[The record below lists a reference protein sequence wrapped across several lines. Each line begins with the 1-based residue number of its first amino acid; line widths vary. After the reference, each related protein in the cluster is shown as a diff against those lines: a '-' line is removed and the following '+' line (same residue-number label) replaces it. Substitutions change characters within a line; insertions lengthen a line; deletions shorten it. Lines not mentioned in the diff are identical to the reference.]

1 MVNDWDDDGAF
12 EDLANRPIEDADLEE
27 RDPFDL
33 SRALEGAALEH
44 LHPDVKRMVL
54 HSKFEPSGDQPK
66 AIEKLISQL
75 ENGQE
80 RCVLLG
86 VTGSGKTYA
95 MAQVIQKLNIPTLII
110 SHNKTLARQLYHE
123 MAGYFPEN
131 AVDYYVSH
139 YDYYQPEAYLAK
151 RDMYIEK
158 ELSVNERIEQERFA
172 TIASLVTRPDCVIVS
187 SVSCIYG
194 LNPPE
199 TFLEYHVRVHVGQ
212 EIETSDL
219 LRELITLQ
227 YKRTTTDLS
236 RGDCRVRGEV
246 VDVWMPSRDD
256 PLRIQFDFNGITKVS
271 VCDPVSW
278 DVLDELDEAWIHPKE
293 FYMTSPERLEA
304 ALVSIEDELDDRVA
318 HFASQGKEL
327 ERHRIDQRTRYDL
340 EMIREIGHC
349 QSIENYSLHF
359 DGRERGQR
367 PHCLLDFFAACAK
380 QFHGDPSK
388 FLVIMDESHVTL
400 PQVGGMYYGDRSRKE
415 SLIDFGFRLPTAAD
429 NRPLKIP
436 EFQKLVPQM
445 VYVSATPGEREL
457 RHLCEL
463 TNQPLPKGLL
473 HAQSGGGAGPRDIEK
488 KHPDSESLYHMVQHI
503 DGIAKME
510 IRPTG
515 LLDPEIEVRPTSGQM
530 ADLLSEINAGVENGE
545 RTLVTVLTIKFA
557 EEVAEY
563 LKRMGVK
570 AHHLHSEIDTIERT
584 EIINALRIGHIDV
597 IVGINLLREGL
608 DLPEV
613 SLVAIFDADRQGFLR
628 NERSLLQT
636 IGRAA
641 RNLNGHVILYADS
654 MSQAMKAAI
663 TQTLERRERQQAHNE
678 ANNII
683 PRSIVKELPKMNSD
697 LDDLIAGTSSS
708 KDGSRRLVAKKGG
721 RKEGDWAQ
729 RLNLAQAPGHQEPGK
744 MAPVAYN
751 QIIQL
756 EIQIFNWPMTN
767 HQTLG
772 TSHHPKLTICSKNS
786 NLQCKLLRR
795 TWISKK
801 QQDSGIEFSSLNNC
815 DHTLR
820 VCVEQVWAGSCAGG
834 GWMLHGHPTR

>member
-1 MVNDWDDDGAF
+1 MVEQWDDEGAF
-12 EDLANRPIEDADLEE
+12 EEQANIDVGLGDLTE

-44 LHPDVKRMVL
+44 LHPDKKRLNL
-54 HSKFEPSGDQPK
+54 HSEFQPSGDQPK

-80 RCVLLG
+80 RSVLLG

-95 MAQVIQKLNIPTLII
+95 MAQVIQHLNIPTLII
-110 SHNKTLARQLYHE
+110 SHNKTLARQLYQE

-131 AVDYYVSH
+131 AVDYFVSH

-151 RDMYIEK
+151 RDLYIDK
-158 ELSVNERIEQERFA
+158 ELSINERIEQERFA
-172 TIASLVTRPDCVIVS
+172 AVASLVTRPDCVIVS

-212 EIETSDL
+212 HIETSDL
-219 LRELITLQ
+219 LRELIVLQ
-227 YKRTTTDLS
+227 YKRTTVDLS
-236 RGDCRVRGEV
+236 RGECRLRGEV
-246 VDVWMPSRDD
+246 LDVWMPSRDD
-256 PLRIQFDFNGITKVS
+256 PLRIQFDFDGVTKIQ
-271 VCDPVSW
+271 VCDPVTW
-278 DVLDELDEAWIHPKE
+278 EVLDSLDEAWIHPKE
-293 FYMTSPERLEA
+293 FFMTSPERYEA
-304 ALVSIEDELDDRVA
+304 ALGSIEDELDDRIA
-318 HFASQGKEL
+318 HYSSLGHEL
-327 ERHRIDQRTRYDL
+327 ERHRIEQRTRYDL

-349 QSIENYSLHF
+349 QSMENYSLHF

-367 PHCLLDFFAACAK
+367 PYCLLDFFEACAK
-380 QFHGDPSK
+380 QFHGNPDK

-415 SLIDFGFRLPTAAD
+415 SLIEHGFRLPTAAD

-457 RHLCEL
+457 RHLCEI
-463 TNQPLPKGLL
+463 TGQSLPNGLL
-473 HAQSGGGAGPRDIEK
+473 HAKSGGGAGQADRDK

-515 LLDPEIEVRPTSGQM
+515 LLDPEIEVRPTSGQV
-530 ADLLSEINAGVENGE
+530 ADLLSEINIRIKRGE

-557 EEVAEY
+557 EEVSQY
-563 LKRMGVK
+563 LNQMGVK
-570 AHHLHSEIDTIERT
+570 AHYLHSEIDTIERT

-608 DLPEV
+608 DIPEV

-641 RNLNGHVILYADS
+641 RNVNGHVLLYADS
-654 MSQAMKAAI
+654 MSPAMRASI
-663 TQTLERRERQQAHNE
+663 QQTLERRERQQASNE
-678 ANNII
+678 ANGVVPKTIQ
-683 PRSIVKELPKMNSD
+683 KALPKMNSD
-697 LDDLIAGTSSS
+697 VDDLIAGTSTS
-708 KDGSRRLVAKKGG
+708 KDGTRRLIAKKGG

-729 RLNLAQAPGHQEPGK
+729 KLNIGAGAWAAGEGQDGSSGQNANKSIGK
-744 MAPVAYN
+744 SN
-751 QIIQL
+751 IQL
-756 EIQIFNWPMTN
+756 TYDEPDDVLSGLEPSQIKDL
-767 HQTLG
+767 LG
-772 TSHHPKLTICSKNS
+772 ELRSAMKEAAKN
-786 NLQCKLLRR
+786 LDFEEAARLR
-795 TWISKK
+795 
-801 QQDSGIEFSSLNNC
+801 D
-815 DHTLR
+815 R
-820 VCVEQVWAGSCAGG
+820 VFELEQR
-834 GWMLHGHPTR
+834 L

>member
-1 MVNDWDDDGAF
+1 MVEQWDDNGAF
-12 EDLANRPIEDADLEE
+12 EDQANIDVGLGDLTE

-44 LHPDVKRMVL
+44 LHPDKKRLNL
-54 HSKFEPSGDQPK
+54 HSEFQPSGDQPK
-66 AIEKLISQL
+66 AIEELISQL

-80 RCVLLG
+80 RSVLLG

-95 MAQVIQKLNIPTLII
+95 MAQVIQHLNIPTLII
-110 SHNKTLARQLYHE
+110 SHNKTLARQLYQE

-131 AVDYYVSH
+131 AVDYFVSH

-151 RDMYIEK
+151 RDLYIDK
-158 ELSVNERIEQERFA
+158 ELSINERIEQERFA
-172 TIASLVTRPDCVIVS
+172 AVASLVTRPDCVIVS

-212 EIETSDL
+212 HIETSDL
-219 LRELITLQ
+219 LRELIVLQ
-227 YKRTTTDLS
+227 YKRTTVDLS
-236 RGDCRVRGEV
+236 RGECRLRGEV
-246 VDVWMPSRDD
+246 LDVWMPSRDD
-256 PLRIQFDFNGITKVS
+256 PLRIQFDFDGVTKIQ
-271 VCDPVSW
+271 VCDPVTW
-278 DVLDELDEAWIHPKE
+278 EVLDSLDEAWIHPKE
-293 FYMTSPERLEA
+293 FFMTSPERYEA
-304 ALVSIEDELDDRVA
+304 ALGSIEDELDDRIA
-318 HFASQGKEL
+318 HYSSLGHEL
-327 ERHRIDQRTRYDL
+327 ERHRIEQRTRYDL

-349 QSIENYSLHF
+349 QSMENYSLHF

-367 PHCLLDFFAACAK
+367 PYCLLDFFAACAK
-380 QFHGDPSK
+380 QFHGNPDK

-415 SLIDFGFRLPTAAD
+415 SLIEHGFRLPTAAD

-457 RHLCEL
+457 RHLCEI
-463 TNQPLPKGLL
+463 TGQSLPNGLL
-473 HAQSGGGAGPRDIEK
+473 HAKSGGGAGQADRDK

-515 LLDPEIEVRPTSGQM
+515 LLDPEIEVRPTSGQV
-530 ADLLSEINAGVENGE
+530 ADLLSEINIRIKQGE

-557 EEVAEY
+557 EEVSQY
-563 LKRMGVK
+563 LNQMGVK
-570 AHHLHSEIDTIERT
+570 AHYLHSEIDTIERT

-608 DLPEV
+608 DIPEV

-641 RNLNGHVILYADS
+641 RNVNGHVLLYADS
-654 MSQAMKAAI
+654 MSPAMRASI
-663 TQTLERRERQQAHNE
+663 QQTLERRERQQASNE
-678 ANNII
+678 ANGVI
-683 PRSIVKELPKMNSD
+683 PKTIQKALPKMNSD
-697 LDDLIAGTSSS
+697 IDDLIAGTSTS
-708 KDGSRRLVAKKGG
+708 KDGTRRLIAKKGG

-729 RLNLAQAPGHQEPGK
+729 KLNIGAGAWAAGDGQDGSSGQNTNNSIEKSNIQLTYDEPGDVLSGLE
-744 MAPVAYN
+744 PS
-751 QIIQL
+751 QIQDLLGELRSAMKEAAKNLDFEEAARLRDRVFEL
-756 EIQIFNWPMTN
+756 EQR
-767 HQTLG
+767 L
-772 TSHHPKLTICSKNS
+772 
-786 NLQCKLLRR
+786 
-795 TWISKK
+795 
-801 QQDSGIEFSSLNNC
+801 
-815 DHTLR
+815 
-820 VCVEQVWAGSCAGG
+820 
-834 GWMLHGHPTR
+834 